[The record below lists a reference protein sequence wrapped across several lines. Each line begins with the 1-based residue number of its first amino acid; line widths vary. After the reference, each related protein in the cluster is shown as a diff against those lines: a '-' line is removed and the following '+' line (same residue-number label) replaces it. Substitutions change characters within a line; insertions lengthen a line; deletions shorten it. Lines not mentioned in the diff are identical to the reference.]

1 MDVGHHRN
9 TGHPCSEW
17 LCDTGEALCVNGC
30 VTVQKLCQWLCD
42 PADCPCPCSRW
53 PRAGQWGPVPAPPH
67 SRDSPVP
74 GAFAPSC
81 TKPGIPPEPLGPGG
95 SSSAWELAGLCL
107 GLQPLTP
114 LTSLCTHTPH
124 PCAPHTHTPVHT
136 NPTVPPAGP
145 AGKPRVPHNPG
156 RCIPFVL
163 FEGWVC
169 SALKELHW
177 HPENG
182 KPQRGPSTSSRRVN
196 LLSQPLVVS
205 TGIYFNFYDHLNCN
219 STVLSSRICVRPG
232 QSQCKGDSVVWPLV
246 PN

>member
-1 MDVGHHRN
+1 MSPQPMAPGRAMGAGPSS
-9 TGHPCSEW
+9 TPQPG
-17 LCDTGEALCVNGC
+17 
-30 VTVQKLCQWLCD
+30 Q
-42 PADCPCPCSRW
+42 
-53 PRAGQWGPVPAPPH
+53 PRARGICSLLHQTRH
-67 SRDSPVP
+67 SP
-74 GAFAPSC
+74 GAPGPRWEQLSLGAGRALPGAAAPH
-81 TKPGIPPEPLGPGG
+81 TPHIPV
-95 SSSAWELAGLCL
+95 
-107 GLQPLTP
+107 
-114 LTSLCTHTPH
+114 HTPH

-136 NPTVPPAGP
+136 NPTVPTAGP

-205 TGIYFNFYDHLNCN
+205 TGIYFNFYDHLICN

-232 QSQCKGDSVVWPLV
+232 QSQCKRDSVVWPLV